1 MKRIDVILPFHRDDL
16 HLRRAI
22 NSVIQST
29 NVNLRLIL
37 VDDRLNQDSKISL
50 EIGEGTSI
58 RFAHTQGGQGYG
70 AALKKGTEF
79 IDSDFVALMNSDDHV
94 HHERFRIQQESIAGY
109 DLNFTS
115 LIRQNSR
122 GQYSKSIAGELSHG
136 EFDSSF
142 LFLGAYGA
150 NASWF
155 MTREWWFENAFFDDK
170 AALDWRI
177 ALSAFQNSRVKYLQR
192 PLYFY
197 TRHKLQSTSR
207 ATTPAQFDVIYEKW
221 AEVHDATLEGR
232 PSRNIFDLVATPWIK
247 TKCDSWPEL
256 SSWIENFQ
264 AHSKSLSPVVSMQAS
279 HLLRRRLALM
289 GLRNFSNFREMP
301 TEYKKFLPYESWK
314 ITKDLIAR
322 SYKLDVAI

>member
-37 VDDRLNQDSKISL
+37 IDDRLNQDSKISL
-50 EIGEGTSI
+50 EITKGISVA
-58 RFAHTQGGQGYG
+58 FAHTKGGQGYG
-70 AALKKGTEF
+70 AALKKGSEF
-79 IDSDFVALMNSDDHV
+79 IDSDFVALMNSDDLV

-115 LIRQNSR
+115 LIRQNAR
-122 GQYSKSIAGELSHG
+122 GQYSKSITGELSYG
-136 EFDSSF
+136 EFDTSF

-155 MTREWWFENAFFDDK
+155 MTREWWFENSFFDDQ

-177 ALSAFQNSRVKYLQR
+177 ALSSFQHSRVKYLHK

-197 TRHKLQSTSR
+197 TRHKMQSTSR
-207 ATTPAQFDVIYEKW
+207 STTPAQFDVIYEKW
-221 AEVHDATLEGR
+221 AEMHDATLGGR
-232 PSRNIFDLVATPWIK
+232 PSRNIFDLIATPWIT
-247 TKCDSWPEL
+247 TKCNSWPEL

-264 AHSKSLSPVVSMQAS
+264 SNSQSLSSGVSMQAS

-289 GLRNFSNFREMP
+289 GLRNFSNFLEMP
-301 TEYKKFLPYESWK
+301 TSYKKFLPCETWK
-314 ITKDLIAR
+314 ITKDLVAR
-322 SYKLDVAI
+322 SNELDVAI